1 MNYVKAILVAALVAL
16 SIIFMIQNIEAL
28 SHPLSIRLNLFFFQF
43 ESTPYAT
50 YLIIM
55 LAFFVGV
62 LATSLLGLAE
72 RFKLRRTIKARG
84 KEIGELNSELNS
96 LRNLP
101 ITQGGVSPETPPGPE
116 ETLLA
121 AVNGEAAAD
130 KPTEENDA

>member
-1 MNYVKAILVAALVAL
+1 MNYIKAILVAALVAL

-28 SHPLSIRLNLFFFQF
+28 SHPLTIRLNLFFYQF

-62 LATSLLGLAE
+62 LVTSLLGMVE
-72 RFKLRRTIKARG
+72 RFRLRRTIKA
-84 KEIGELNSELNS
+84 KDNEIKSLNRELNS

-101 ITQGGVSPETPPGPE
+101 ITSAAISPETPTE
-116 ETLLA
+116 
-121 AVNGEAAAD
+121 NGEATPAPVIED
-130 KPTEENDA
+130 KDA

>member
-1 MNYVKAILVAALVAL
+1 MNYIKAILVAALVAL
-16 SIIFMIQNIEAL
+16 AIIFMIQNIEAL
-28 SHPLSIRLNLFFFQF
+28 SHPLSIRLNLFFYQF

-72 RFKLRRTIKARG
+72 RFRLRRGLKA
-84 KEIGELNSELNS
+84 KNDEITSLNRELNS

-101 ITQGGVSPETPPGPE
+101 ITSEAIAPEAPQEKDNALGPPLDE
-116 ETLLA
+116 ESHA
-121 AVNGEAAAD
+121 
-130 KPTEENDA
+130 